1 MIMKTISKLLSVLIV
16 YGVADNANAQ
26 KRDAGEWSII
36 PKVGVKLA
44 KLKGDKIGIGDA
56 DNNFLNFSSKLGYL
70 IRRNIV
76 MSFVLC
82 TFVCIANAV
91 PKGEA
96 AKVRSIIDKVNNS
109 WQSRNNPEATP
120 FWHVAAYHTGNME
133 AYRLTGNKKYLDY
146 SMAWAEH
153 NKWKG
158 ATSND
163 RNKWKYNYGE
173 TQEHVLFGDWQIC
186 FQTYLDLYNILPDD
200 NRIRRAREVME
211 YEMSTK
217 AHDYW
222 WWADGLYMVM
232 PVMTK
237 LYKAT
242 GNERYLDKRY
252 EYIQ

>member
-16 YGVADNANAQ
+16 YGVANNANAQ

-56 DNNFLNFSSKLGYL
+56 DNNFLDFSSKLGYL

-120 FWHVAAYHTGNME
+120 FWHVAAYHTGNIE
-133 AYRLTGNKKYLDY
+133 AYRLTGNKKYLDG
-146 SMAWAEH
+146 MG
-153 NKWKG
+153 G
-158 ATSND
+158 AQQVEG
-163 RNKWKYNYGE
+163 RNKQRPQQVEIQLRRDTGACALRRLAN
-173 TQEHVLFGDWQIC
+173 LFSDISRP
-186 FQTYLDLYNILPDD
+186 L
-200 NRIRRAREVME
+200 
-211 YEMSTK
+211 
-217 AHDYW
+217 
-222 WWADGLYMVM
+222 
-232 PVMTK
+232 
-237 LYKAT
+237 
-242 GNERYLDKRY
+242 
-252 EYIQ
+252 